1 MFRLV
6 WFGDRI
12 VYVDKTAGS
21 TIYSDEY
28 SAYQRV
34 FGKAK
39 AFTHK
44 IVVHGKGNYVNGN
57 VHTNNIEGFW
67 NITKDAVCGTYNHV
81 SRKYLQ
87 RYCDEVSFRF
97 NNRKVSK
104 GESFCDL
111 FANCMGT
118 KKLTNSLLHHE
129 TEENT
134 ASQHSQKH
142 T

>member
-1 MFRLV
+1 MLRK
-6 WFGDRI
+6 I
-12 VYVDKTAGS
+12 KAGS

-44 IVVHGKGNYVNGN
+44 IVVHGKGNYVNGD
-57 VHTNNIEGFW
+57 VHTNNIEDFW

-118 KKLTNSLLHHE
+118 RITYKQLVTS
-129 TEENT
+129 
-134 ASQHSQKH
+134 
-142 T
+142 